1 MTNPFDPRNNPAFA
15 ALNDDARKSV
25 VSAFDAMSA
34 WRNDMSKMSERNS
47 EAVFDKM
54 SAAAKAM
61 GWQTEFVDMSRQQMQ
76 NASKMQVQFMDQ
88 VMETWEQQLKNPGS
102 AFTMPGS
109 SAGNLFPFPNA
120 IPGMGGQSPFNMMP
134 GMMPGMMPNL
144 LPGMGSMPAN
154 PFQFWM
160 QAADMWQKS
169 CQQAMQSWSETQS
182 NMMGGTG
189 SSTGSGSGPSSGND
203 KRR

>member
-15 ALNDDARKSV
+15 ALNDDARKAMTG
-25 VSAFDAMSA
+25 AFESMTHWRDEINQMTESNSDTVFKQMS
-34 WRNDMSKMSERNS
+34 S
-47 EAVFDKM
+47 
-54 SAAAKAM
+54 AAKAM
-61 GWQTEFVDMSRQQMQ
+61 GWPTEFVDMSRQQMQ

-102 AFTMPGS
+102 AFTMPGNGS
-109 SAGNLFPFPNA
+109 GNLYPFPN
-120 IPGMGGQSPFNMMP
+120 PFSGTGGQSPFNMS
-134 GMMPGMMPNL
+134 GMM
-144 LPGMGSMPAN
+144 PGMGSMPAN

-169 CQQAMQSWSETQS
+169 CQQAMQSWTEAQS
-182 NMMGGTG
+182 NMMGGA
-189 SSTGSGSGPSSGND
+189 GSGSGTSSD

>member
-1 MTNPFDPRNNPAFA
+1 MSNPFDPRNNPAFA
-15 ALNDDARKSV
+15 ALNDDARKAV
-25 VSAFDAMSA
+25 GSAFDAMSN
-34 WRNDMSKMSERNS
+34 WRNDMGKMSERNS

-54 SAAAKAM
+54 SSAAKAM
-61 GWQTEFVDMSRQQMQ
+61 GWPTEFVDMSRQQMQ

-88 VMETWEQQLKNPGS
+88 VMETWEQQLKNPSS
-102 AFTMPGS
+102 AFTMPGG
-109 SAGNLFPFPNA
+109 SAGNLSPFPNA
-120 IPGMGGQSPFNMMP
+120 FPGMGGQSPFNMMP
-134 GMMPGMMPNL
+134 GMMPGMGAMT
-144 LPGMGSMPAN
+144 AN

-169 CQQAMQSWSETQS
+169 CQQAMQSWTEAQS

-189 SSTGSGSGPSSGND
+189 SSTGSSSGND

>member
-1 MTNPFDPRNNPAFA
+1 MSNPFDPRNNPAFA

-34 WRNDMSKMSERNS
+34 WRNDMSKMSERNN

-54 SAAAKAM
+54 SSAAKAM
-61 GWQTEFVDMSRQQMQ
+61 GWPTEVVEMSRQQIQ
-76 NASKMQVQFMDQ
+76 TTTKMQVQFMEQ

-120 IPGMGGQSPFNMMP
+120 IPGMGGSSPFS
-134 GMMPGMMPNL
+134 GI
-144 LPGMGSMPAN
+144 PGMGSIPGMGAMPAN

-169 CQQAMQSWSETQS
+169 CQQAMQSWTEAQS

-189 SSTGSGSGPSSGND
+189 SSTGSSPGSGSGND

>member
-15 ALNDDARKSV
+15 ALNDDSRKAV
-25 VSAFDAMSA
+25 GSAFDALST
-34 WRNDMSKMSERNS
+34 WRNDLAKMSEKNS

-54 SAAAKAM
+54 SSAAKSM
-61 GWQTEFVDMSRQQMQ
+61 GWPTEFVEMSRQQMQ
-76 NASKMQVQFMDQ
+76 SASKMQVQFMDQ

-102 AFTMPGS
+102 TFTMPGS

-120 IPGMGGQSPFNMMP
+120 FPGAGGQSPFNMMP
-134 GMMPGMMPNL
+134 GMMPGM
-144 LPGMGSMPAN
+144 GAMPAN

-169 CQQAMQSWSETQS
+169 CQQAMQSWTEAQS
-182 NMMGGTG
+182 SMMGGTG
-189 SSTGSGSGPSSGND
+189 SGSGND